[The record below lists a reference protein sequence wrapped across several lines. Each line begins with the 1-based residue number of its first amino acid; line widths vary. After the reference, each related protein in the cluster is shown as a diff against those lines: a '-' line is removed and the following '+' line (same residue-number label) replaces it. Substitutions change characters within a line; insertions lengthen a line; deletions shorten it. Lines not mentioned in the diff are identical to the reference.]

1 MKTISQFGG
10 VLLALFLCLFLL
22 PVPAGAEDGGEEIGD
37 SGVYWS
43 LEGGTLTISGTG
55 PMPADYSASQWPWYE
70 KIIRKVTI
78 EAGVTSIG
86 VEAFYNCTNLE
97 EVTFAEGSQLET
109 IGDAAFSGCKSLTS
123 IEIPASVTS
132 IGNYAF
138 NNCTSLTGIKIPA
151 SVTSIGRYAFHSCSG
166 LQMVTFG
173 EKSQL
178 TAIGAYAF
186 EGCTSLTSIGIPAS
200 VTFIGDHAFLSCT
213 GLQTVTFDID
223 SKLETIGNY
232 AFQTCTSLSSI
243 TIPASVTSIRNS
255 AFYNCISLTTVTFN
269 GVSERL
275 TIGDGAF
282 ESCVSLKTVTFAGT
296 SNDVPT
302 IQKDTFENCASL
314 ATINIPNAQ
323 GYGGGNWPTGVNY
336 VVPGTG
342 EQEDTTYRHL
352 IVEINGGDTTCTVTP
367 GTSLARVGGSVTL
380 TAVAGSDYY
389 FTSWDVEGVSATGTS
404 DNDQKLSF
412 TMPDGTDVTVMAN
425 FGETTGIYIGKTPLK
440 VNTYYVVSESSGW
453 SQTVVETSTTPTDNY
468 AILTGNDTTGYTLTL
483 RNFSY
488 TGPGY
493 EYQTKNSGAS
503 GTYYYYAAIFAN
515 KNLTIDLEG
524 KNSVTES
531 GNYDNDGSYTT
542 TYGIYVVGEDLT
554 VTGEGSL
561 TATGGAINY
570 NGSSYGVCVL
580 NGSLTVSGAELTGQ
594 GGTGYDSQGVSSA
607 TSVTVQEDGKL
618 TGIGGNSI
626 GQSMGLYSGSLT
638 VSGEL
643 VAKGGTAIS
652 SYGVQNSGAITIKVT
667 SGRIIATG
675 VSGKNYNSAVAS
687 NNDVSVKQDNPYAWR
702 TQESGPYTYSDS
714 DEGQYQ
720 YNRSDTYLEVAS
732 VHNLTVNQAEGG
744 TVSVSPDGSNNC
756 YPAGATITLTAAP
769 NSGYQFSGWKVEGV
783 SVSDTT
789 ANPLTFTMPT
799 KGVTVT
805 AGWSPISSGGVP
817 SRPDPKPE
825 GPSTGGS
832 KGWEDIQQE
841 LADAK
846 DGETVTIDMNGETE
860 VPGEVWETIAG
871 RDVTVI
877 LDMGENVSWTVDGN
891 DVPAGASFGD
901 MDFGVNLNTTGIN
914 VDVIN
919 AITGEV
925 SSVQITLAHDG
936 EFGFILTLTAPLG
949 AENAGY
955 WANLYHYDEDD
966 ETLNYETSGEIK
978 EDGTARLRMTHASQ
992 YAIIIDKQTHQLPFT
1007 DVTSGAWYEQAVRY
1021 AYLNGIMAGTSGTA
1035 FQPNGTLS
1043 RAMAVQILYNLEGQP
1058 DISEENLGYPYSDVD
1073 AQAWYGNAVYWARIT
1088 GVATGYGDG
1097 TFHPTD
1103 SITRQEFAQVLYNY
1117 AQYKGYDLTVQG
1129 DLSQFPDSGKIAGW
1143 AKTAMSWA
1151 NGNGLINGHD
1161 NGLIDPTGTATRAQA
1176 ASILTRFDQNVVE
1189 N

>member
-22 PVPAGAEDGGEEIGD
+22 PVPAGAEED
-37 SGVYWS
+37 SSNIEGSQLNWS
-43 LEGGTLTISGTG
+43 LNEDGTLTISGTG
-55 PMPADYSASQWPWYE
+55 AMPADYSASQWPWYE

-123 IEIPASVTS
+123 IEIPANVTS

-138 NNCTSLTGIKIPA
+138 NNCTSLTSIGIPA

-178 TAIGAYAF
+178 TAIG
-186 EGCTSLTSIGIPAS
+186 
-200 VTFIGDHAFLSCT
+200 
-213 GLQTVTFDID
+213 
-223 SKLETIGNY
+223 NY
-232 AFQTCTSLSSI
+232 AFAACKLLDSI
-243 TIPASVTSIRNS
+243 NIPASVTSIEEYAFQNCS
-255 AFYNCISLTTVTFN
+255 ALTTVTFN

-282 ESCVSLKTVTFAGT
+282 ESCVFLETVTFSGT

-314 ATINIPNAQ
+314 TTIYIPTAQ

-342 EQEDTTYRHL
+342 EQEDTTYRHV
-352 IVEINGGDTTCTVTP
+352 IVNKSGGDTTCTVTP
-367 GTSLARVGGSVTL
+367 GTSLARVGTQVTL

-389 FTSWDVEGVSATGTS
+389 FTSWDVEGVSATGTT

-412 TMPDGTDVTVMAN
+412 TMPDGTDVTVTAN
-425 FGETTGIYIGKTPLK
+425 FEKTTGIYIGKTPLK
-440 VNTYYVVSESSGW
+440 ENTYYVVPESSGW
-453 SQTVVETSTTPTDNY
+453 SQTVEATTNPGDSY

-667 SGRIIATG
+667 SGRIVATG

-687 NNDVSVKQDNPYAWR
+687 NNDVIVKQDTPTPGAPRKAAR
-702 TQESGPYTYSDS
+702 TPT
-714 DEGQYQ
+714 
-720 YNRSDTYLEVAS
+720 
-732 VHNLTVNQAEGG
+732 
-744 TVSVSPDGSNNC
+744 
-756 YPAGATITLTAAP
+756 ATAT
-769 NSGYQFSGWKVEGV
+769 
-783 SVSDTT
+783 
-789 ANPLTFTMPT
+789 
-799 KGVTVT
+799 
-805 AGWSPISSGGVP
+805 
-817 SRPDPKPE
+817 R
-825 GPSTGGS
+825 
-832 KGWEDIQQE
+832 
-841 LADAK
+841 
-846 DGETVTIDMNGETE
+846 
-860 VPGEVWETIAG
+860 
-871 RDVTVI
+871 
-877 LDMGENVSWTVDGN
+877 GN
-891 DVPAGASFGD
+891 I
-901 MDFGVNLNTTGIN
+901 NTTGVTHIWRSRRS
-914 VDVIN
+914 
-919 AITGEV
+919 T
-925 SSVQITLAHDG
+925 
-936 EFGFILTLTAPLG
+936 
-949 AENAGY
+949 
-955 WANLYHYDEDD
+955 
-966 ETLNYETSGEIK
+966 TS
-978 EDGTARLRMTHASQ
+978 R
-992 YAIIIDKQTHQLPFT
+992 
-1007 DVTSGAWYEQAVRY
+1007 
-1021 AYLNGIMAGTSGTA
+1021 
-1035 FQPNGTLS
+1035 
-1043 RAMAVQILYNLEGQP
+1043 
-1058 DISEENLGYPYSDVD
+1058 
-1073 AQAWYGNAVYWARIT
+1073 
-1088 GVATGYGDG
+1088 
-1097 TFHPTD
+1097 
-1103 SITRQEFAQVLYNY
+1103 
-1117 AQYKGYDLTVQG
+1117 
-1129 DLSQFPDSGKIAGW
+1129 
-1143 AKTAMSWA
+1143 
-1151 NGNGLINGHD
+1151 
-1161 NGLIDPTGTATRAQA
+1161 
-1176 ASILTRFDQNVVE
+1176 
-1189 N
+1189 

>member
-22 PVPAGAEDGGEEIGD
+22 PVPAGAEED
-37 SGVYWS
+37 SSNIEGSQLNWS
-43 LEGGTLTISGTG
+43 LNEDGTLTISGTG
-55 PMPADYSASQWPWYE
+55 AMPDNLDSWPWND
-70 KIIRKVTI
+70 RKDEINTVFI
-78 EAGVTSIG
+78 GENVTSIG

-109 IGDAAFSGCKSLTS
+109 IGDAAFSGCEKLPSITFPNSVTAIGNYAFNICTSLSS
-123 IEIPASVTS
+123 ITIPASVTS
-132 IGNYAF
+132 IG
-138 NNCTSLTGIKIPA
+138 C
-151 SVTSIGRYAFHSCSG
+151 YAFHSCSG

-223 SKLETIGNY
+223 SKLETIG
-232 AFQTCTSLSSI
+232 
-243 TIPASVTSIRNS
+243 
-255 AFYNCISLTTVTFN
+255 
-269 GVSERL
+269 
-275 TIGDGAF
+275 DGAF
-282 ESCVSLKTVTFAGT
+282 ESCVSLKTIYI
-296 SNDVPT
+296 PT
-302 IQKDTFENCASL
+302 
-314 ATINIPNAQ
+314 AQ

-336 VVPGTG
+336 IVRGPEG
-342 EQEDTTYRHL
+342 QTTYRHL
-352 IVEINGGDTTCTVTP
+352 IVNKSGGDTTCTVTP
-367 GTSLARVGGSVTL
+367 DTPLVQVGTQVTL
-380 TAVAGSDYY
+380 TAKAGSGYY
-389 FTSWDVEGVSATGTS
+389 FTDWEVKGVDTTGTT

-412 TMPDGTDVTVMAN
+412 TMPDGTDVTVTAK
-425 FGETTGIYIGKTPLK
+425 FEETTGIYIGKTPLK
-440 VNTYYVVSESSGW
+440 VGIHYVVQQGGF
-453 SQTVVETSTTPTDNY
+453 SQTVVEATTNPGDSY
-468 AILTGNDTTGYTLTL
+468 ALLTGDDTTGYTLTL
-483 RNFSY
+483 RNFKY
-488 TGPGY
+488 TGLGY
-493 EYQTKNSGAS
+493 EYEEPNFHH
-503 GTYYYYAAIFAN
+503 YAAIFAN
-515 KNLTIDLEG
+515 KSLTIELKGE
-524 KNSVTES
+524 NSVTES
-531 GNYDNDGSYTT
+531 GNYNDDSYT
-542 TYGIYVVGEDLT
+542 TYGIYVVSGDLK

-561 TATGGAINY
+561 TAIGGTSDY
-570 NGSSYGVCVL
+570 GGSYGVCVL
-580 NGSLTVSGAELTGQ
+580 NGSLTVSGVELTGK
-594 GGTGYDSQGVSSA
+594 GGRGRDSRGVNA
-607 TSVTVQEDGKL
+607 TRITVQEGGKL
-618 TGIGGNSI
+618 TGIGEDVDT
-626 GQSMGLYSGSLT
+626 GQSVGVYSESLT
-638 VSGEL
+638 VSGGEL
-643 VAKGGTAIS
+643 VAKGGKS
-652 SYGVQNSGAITIKVT
+652 GKSGRSFGVQYNSDAITITVT
-667 SGRIIATG
+667 SGRITATGGNRAVYSTG
-675 VSGKNYNSAVAS
+675 VSTTQG
-687 NNDVSVKQDNPYAWR
+687 NPYAWR
-702 TQESGPYTYSDS
+702 TQASDSYTYSNDKA
-714 DEGQYQ
+714 YQ
-720 YNRSDTYLEVAS
+720 YNQSDTYLEVAS
-732 VHNLTVNQAEGG
+732 VHTLTVNQAEGG
-744 TVSVSPDGSNNC
+744 TVSVSPGGRDDNC
-756 YPAGATITLTAAP
+756 YHAGAAITLTATP

-789 ANPLTFTMPT
+789 ASSLTFTMPAHE
-799 KGVTVT
+799 VTVT
-805 AGWSPISSGGVP
+805 AGWSPISSGGGVP

-841 LADAK
+841 LENAK
-846 DGETVTIDMNGETE
+846 DGETITIDMNGETE

-877 LDMGENVSWTVDGN
+877 LDMGEDVSWTVDGN
-891 DVPAGASFGD
+891 DVPAGASFGN
-901 MDFGVNLNTTGIN
+901 MDFGVNLNTTGIS

-978 EDGTARLRMTHASQ
+978 EDGTASLRVTHASQ

-1007 DVTSGAWYEQAVRY
+1007 DVASGAWYEQAVRY
-1021 AYLNGIMAGTSGTA
+1021 AYLNGIMEGMGGTA

-1058 DISEENLGYPYSDVD
+1058 DISGENLGYPYSDVD

-1097 TFHPTD
+1097 TFQPTD

-1117 AQYKGYDLTVQG
+1117 AQYKGYDLSAQG
-1129 DLSQFPDSGKIAGW
+1129 DLSTFPDAGSIAGW
-1143 AKTAMSWA
+1143 AETAMSWA
-1151 NGNGLINGHD
+1151 NGEGLINGHE

>member
-10 VLLALFLCLFLL
+10 VLLALFLL

-37 SGVYWS
+37 SNVSWS
-43 LEGGTLTISGTG
+43 LNEDGTLTISGTG
-55 PMPADYSASQWPWYE
+55 PMPADYSAGQWPWDDQRD
-70 KIIRKVTI
+70 IIRAVTI
-78 EAGVTSIG
+78 EVGVTS
-86 VEAFYNCTNLE
+86 
-97 EVTFAEGSQLET
+97 

-123 IEIPASVTS
+123 IRIPASVTS

-138 NNCTSLTGIKIPA
+138 DNCTWLTSIKIPA
-151 SVTSIGRYAFHSCSG
+151 SVTSIGCYAFHSCSG

-173 EKSQL
+173 ENSQL
-178 TAIGAYAF
+178 TAIEAYAF
-186 EGCTSLTSIGIPAS
+186 EGCTSLTSISIPAS

-223 SKLETIGNY
+223 SKLETIGAS
-232 AFQTCTSLSSI
+232 AFQACTILSSI
-243 TIPASVTSIRNS
+243 NIPANVTSIGNS
-255 AFYNCISLTTVTFN
+255 AFYACLYLTTVTFN

-275 TIGDGAF
+275 SIGDGAF
-282 ESCVSLKTVTFAGT
+282 ESCVFLETVTFAGT

-302 IQKDTFENCASL
+302 IGEGVFSDCTNLK
-314 ATINIPNAQ
+314 TIYIPTAQ

-342 EQEDTTYRHL
+342 GQTTTYRHL
-352 IVEINGGDTTCTVTP
+352 IVKKIGGDESCTVTP
-367 GTSLARVGGSVTL
+367 DTPLVQVGKSVTL
-380 TAVAGSDYY
+380 TAKAGSGYY
-389 FTSWDVEGVSATGTS
+389 FTDWEDVENVEEVGVTA
-404 DNDQKLSF
+404 NQLNF
-412 TMPDGTDVTVMAN
+412 TMPDGTDVTVTAK
-425 FGETTGIYIGKTPLK
+425 FEETAGIYIGKTPLK
-440 VNTYYVVSESSGW
+440 VGIHYVVQQGGF
-453 SQTVVETSTTPTDNY
+453 SQTVVEATTNPGDSY
-468 AILTGNDTTGYTLTL
+468 ALLTGNDTTGYTLTL

-594 GGTGYDSQGVSSA
+594 GGTGYDSQGVSA

-667 SGRIIATG
+667 SGRIVATG

-687 NNDVSVKQDNPYAWR
+687 NNDVIVKQDNPYAWR

-720 YNRSDTYLEVAS
+720 YNRSDTYLEVVS
-732 VHNLTVNQAEGG
+732 VHTLTVNQAEGG
-744 TVSVSPDGSNNC
+744 TVSVSPAGSNNR
-756 YPAGATITLTAAP
+756 YPAGADITLTATP

-789 ANPLTFTMPT
+789 ANPLTFTMPAHE
-799 KGVTVT
+799 VTVT

-877 LDMGENVSWTVDGN
+877 LDMGEDVSWTVDGN

-1007 DVTSGAWYEQAVRY
+1007 DVASGAWYEQAVRY

-1058 DISEENLGYPYSDVD
+1058 DISGENLGYPYSDVD
-1073 AQAWYGNAVYWARIT
+1073 ASQWYGDAVYWARIT

-1097 TFHPTD
+1097 TFQPTD

-1117 AQYKGYDLTVQG
+1117 AKYKGYDLSAQG
-1129 DLSQFPDSGKIAGW
+1129 DFSTFPDSGNIAGW
-1143 AKTAMSWA
+1143 AETAMSWA

>member
-43 LEGGTLTISGTG
+43 LDDGTLTISGEG
-55 PMPADYSASQWPWYE
+55 DMPYYDDSTDWPWDDQRD
-70 KIIRKVTI
+70 IIRAVTI
-78 EAGVTSIG
+78 EVGVTS
-86 VEAFYNCTNLE
+86 
-97 EVTFAEGSQLET
+97 

-123 IEIPASVTS
+123 IKIPASVTS

-138 NNCTSLTGIKIPA
+138 DNCTWLTSIKIPA
-151 SVTSIGRYAFHSCSG
+151 SVTSIGCYAFHSCSG

-178 TAIGAYAF
+178 TAIEAYAF

-223 SKLETIGNY
+223 SKLETIGAS
-232 AFQTCTSLSSI
+232 AFQACTILSSI
-243 TIPASVTSIRNS
+243 NIPANVTSIGNS
-255 AFYNCISLTTVTFN
+255 AFYACLYLTTVTF
-269 GVSERL
+269 S
-275 TIGDGAF
+275 
-282 ESCVSLKTVTFAGT
+282 GT
-296 SNDVPT
+296 SNVPT

-314 ATINIPNAQ
+314 ATINIPTAQ

-342 EQEDTTYRHL
+342 EQEDTTYRHV
-352 IVEINGGDTTCTVTP
+352 IVNKSCGDTTCTVTP
-367 GTSLARVGGSVTL
+367 GTSLARVGTQVTL
-380 TAVAGSDYY
+380 TAKAGSGYY
-389 FTSWDVEGVSATGTS
+389 FTDWEDVENVEEVGVTA
-404 DNDQKLSF
+404 NQLSF
-412 TMPDGTDVTVMAN
+412 KMPAADVTVTAN
-425 FGETTGIYIGKTPLK
+425 FEKTTGIYIGKTPLK
-440 VNTYYVVSESSGW
+440 ENTYYVVPESSGW
-453 SQTVVETSTTPTDNY
+453 SQTVEATTNPGDSY

-594 GGTGYDSQGVSSA
+594 GGTGYDSQGVSA

-687 NNDVSVKQDNPYAWR
+687 NNDVIVKQDNPYAWR

-720 YNRSDTYLEVAS
+720 YNRSDTYLEIAS
-732 VHNLTVNQAEGG
+732 VHTLTVKQAEGG

-756 YPAGATITLTAAP
+756 YPAGATITLTATS

-789 ANPLTFTMPT
+789 ASSLTFTMPAHE
-799 KGVTVT
+799 VTVT

-832 KGWEDIQQE
+832 KGWENIRQE
-841 LADAK
+841 LENAK
-846 DGETVTIDMNGETE
+846 DGETITIDMNGETE

-1007 DVTSGAWYEQAVRY
+1007 DVASGAWYEQAVRY

-1097 TFHPTD
+1097 TFQPTD

>member
-22 PVPAGAEDGGEEIGD
+22 PVPAGAEDGGEKIGD

-43 LEGGTLTISGTG
+43 LDDGTLTISGEG
-55 PMPADYSASQWPWYE
+55 DMPYYDDSTDWPWDDQRD
-70 KIIRKVTI
+70 IIRAVTI
-78 EAGVTSIG
+78 EVGVTSIG

-123 IEIPASVTS
+123 IEIPDSVAS

-138 NNCTSLTGIKIPA
+138 DNCTSLTEIEIPA
-151 SVTSIGRYAFHSCSG
+151 SVTSIGCYAFHSCFG

-173 EKSQL
+173 EESQL
-178 TAIGAYAF
+178 TAIEAYAF

-223 SKLETIGNY
+223 SKLETIG
-232 AFQTCTSLSSI
+232 
-243 TIPASVTSIRNS
+243 
-255 AFYNCISLTTVTFN
+255 
-269 GVSERL
+269 
-275 TIGDGAF
+275 DGAF
-282 ESCVSLKTVTFAGT
+282 ESCVFLETVTFSGT
-296 SNDVPT
+296 SNVPT
-302 IQKDTFENCASL
+302 IQKDIFENCYNL
-314 ATINIPNAQ
+314 TTINIPTAQ

-342 EQEDTTYRHL
+342 EQEDTTYRHV
-352 IVEINGGDTTCTVTP
+352 IVNKSGGDTTCTVTP

-380 TAVAGSDYY
+380 TAKAGSGYY
-389 FTSWDVEGVSATGTS
+389 FTDWEDVENVEEVGVTA
-404 DNDQKLSF
+404 NQLSF
-412 TMPDGTDVTVMAN
+412 KMPAADVTVTAN
-425 FGETTGIYIGKTPLK
+425 FEKTTGIYIGKTPLRVK
-440 VNTYYVVSESSGW
+440 TYYVVPESSGW
-453 SQTVVETSTTPTDNY
+453 SQDVVEASTTPGDSY
-468 AILTGNDTTGYTLTL
+468 ALLTGNDTTGYTLTL
-483 RNFSY
+483 RNFKY
-488 TGPGY
+488 TGLGY
-493 EYQTKNSGAS
+493 EYKDSNFHH
-503 GTYYYYAAIFAN
+503 YAAIFAN
-515 KNLTIDLEG
+515 KSLTIELKGE
-524 KNSVTES
+524 NSVTES
-531 GNYDNDGSYTT
+531 GDYSHESFT
-542 TYGIYVVGEDLT
+542 TYGMYVVGGDLK

-561 TATGGAINY
+561 TSIGGTNDY
-570 NGSSYGVCVL
+570 GGSYGVCVL
-580 NGSLTVSGAELTGQ
+580 KGSLTVSGAELTGQ
-594 GGTGYDSQGVSSA
+594 GGTGYDSQGVSA

-667 SGRIIATG
+667 SGRIVATG

-687 NNDVSVKQDNPYAWR
+687 NNDVIVKQDNPYAWR

-720 YNRSDTYLEVAS
+720 YNRSDTYLEIAS
-732 VHNLTVNQAEGG
+732 VHTLTVNQAEGG
-744 TVSVSPDGSNNC
+744 TVSVSPAGSNNR
-756 YPAGATITLTAAP
+756 YPAGADITLTAAP

-789 ANPLTFTMPT
+789 ASSLTFTMPT

-805 AGWSPISSGGVP
+805 ASWSPISSGGVP

-832 KGWEDIQQE
+832 KGWENIQQE
-841 LADAK
+841 LENAK

-901 MDFGVNLNTTGIN
+901 LDFGVNLNTTGIN

-1007 DVTSGAWYEQAVRY
+1007 DVASGAWYEQAVRY

-1058 DISEENLGYPYSDVD
+1058 DISGENLGYPYEDVN

-1088 GVATGYGDG
+1088 GVAAGYGDG

-1161 NGLIDPTGTATRAQA
+1161 DGTIDAAGAGTRAQA

>member
-22 PVPAGAEDGGEEIGD
+22 PVPAGAEDEGEKIGD

-97 EVTFAEGSQLET
+97 EVTFAERSQLET

-123 IEIPASVTS
+123 IEIPDSVAS

-138 NNCTSLTGIKIPA
+138 DNCTSLTEIEIPA
-151 SVTSIGRYAFHSCSG
+151 SVTSIGCYAFHFCSG
-166 LQMVTFG
+166 LKTVTFKG
-173 EKSQL
+173 NSQL
-178 TAIGAYAF
+178 TTIEASAF
-186 EGCTSLTSIGIPAS
+186 QACTILSSINIPAS

-223 SKLETIGNY
+223 SKLETIG
-232 AFQTCTSLSSI
+232 
-243 TIPASVTSIRNS
+243 
-255 AFYNCISLTTVTFN
+255 
-269 GVSERL
+269 
-275 TIGDGAF
+275 DGAF
-282 ESCVSLKTVTFAGT
+282 ESCVFLETVTFSGT
-296 SNDVPT
+296 SNVPT
-302 IQKDTFENCASL
+302 IQKDIFENCYNL
-314 ATINIPNAQ
+314 TTINIPTAQ

-342 EQEDTTYRHL
+342 EQKDTTYRHL
-352 IVEINGGDTTCTVTP
+352 IVKKIGGDKSCTVTP
-367 GTSLARVGGSVTL
+367 GTSLVQVGTQVTL
-380 TAVAGSDYY
+380 TAVAGSGYY
-389 FTSWDVEGVSATGTS
+389 FTDWEDVENVEEVGVTA
-404 DNDQKLSF
+404 NQLSF
-412 TMPDGTDVTVMAN
+412 TMPANDVTVTVK
-425 FGETTGIYIGKTPLK
+425 FEETTGIYIGKTPLK
-440 VNTYYVVSESSGW
+440 ENTYYVVPESSGW
-453 SQTVVETSTTPTDNY
+453 SQTVEATTNPGDNY
-468 AILTGNDTTGYTLTL
+468 AILTEDKTTGYTLTL
-483 RNFSY
+483 HNFSY
-488 TGPGY
+488 TGLGY
-493 EYQTKNSGAS
+493 EYEAS
-503 GTYYYYAAIFAN
+503 NFHHYAAIFAN
-515 KNLTIDLEG
+515 QDLTIHLEG
-524 KNSVTES
+524 NNSVTES
-531 GNYDNDGSYTT
+531 GDYSHESFT
-542 TYGIYVVGEDLT
+542 TYGMYVVGGDLK

-561 TATGGAINY
+561 TSIGGTNDY
-570 NGSSYGVCVL
+570 GGSYGVCVL
-580 NGSLTVSGAELTGQ
+580 KGSLTVSGVELTGQ
-594 GGTGYDSQGVSSA
+594 GGEGRDSRGVNA
-607 TSVTVQEDGKL
+607 TRITVQEGGKL
-618 TGIGGNSI
+618 TGIGVDVSGQSI
-626 GQSMGLYSGSLT
+626 GVYSGSLT
-638 VSGEL
+638 VSGGEL
-643 VAKGGTAIS
+643 VAQGGKGMR
-652 SYGVQNSGAITIKVT
+652 SYGVQNNGGAITITVT
-667 SGRIIATG
+667 SGRITATG
-675 VSGKNYNSAVAS
+675 GNRAVSSQS
-687 NNDVSVKQDNPYAWR
+687 VSITQDNPYAWR
-702 TQESGPYTYSDS
+702 TQASDPYTYSD
-714 DEGQYQ
+714 DKAYQ
-720 YNRSDTYLEVAS
+720 YDDNKNATYLEVAS
-732 VHNLTVNQAEGG
+732 VHTLTVNQAVGG

-756 YPAGATITLTAAP
+756 YPAGATITLTATP

-841 LADAK
+841 LENAK
-846 DGETVTIDMNGETE
+846 DGETITIDMNGETE

-978 EDGTARLRMTHASQ
+978 KDGTARLRMIHASQ

-1007 DVTSGAWYEQAVRY
+1007 DVASGAWYEQAVRY
-1021 AYLNGIMAGTSGTA
+1021 AYLNGIMEGMGGTA

-1058 DISEENLGYPYSDVD
+1058 DISGENLGYPYSDVD
-1073 AQAWYGNAVYWARIT
+1073 ASQWYGDAVYWARIT
-1088 GVATGYGDG
+1088 GVAEGDGDG
-1097 TFHPTD
+1097 TFRPTD
-1103 SITRQEFAQVLYNY
+1103 SVTRQEFAQVLYNY